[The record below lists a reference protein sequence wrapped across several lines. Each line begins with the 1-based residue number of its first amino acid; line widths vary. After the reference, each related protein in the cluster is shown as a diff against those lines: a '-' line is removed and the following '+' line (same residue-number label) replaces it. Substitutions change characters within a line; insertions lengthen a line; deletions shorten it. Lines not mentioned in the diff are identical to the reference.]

1 MTSVARR
8 WLRAGLL
15 LGAGVGALLVLFV
28 GVTFVQVWRTAG
40 VDDPG
45 PADAV
50 VVLGAAQY
58 DGDPSPVLR
67 ARLDHAL
74 GLWRAGH
81 APLIVVTGGRQEGDR
96 FTQAAAGYV
105 YLRERGVPDEAL
117 LLEVDGDSTYTE
129 LAATARILRNR
140 GLGSALLVSDAYH
153 SRRLLEIA
161 DEVGLDAGVSP
172 TDTGY
177 GWRSL
182 LRETAA
188 VSAGRLVGF
197 RRLDALG

>member
-1 MTSVARR
+1 VTPVARR
-8 WLRAGLL
+8 WARVALLAATGVVAL
-15 LGAGVGALLVLFV
+15 LGLFV
-28 GVTFVQVWRTAG
+28 VVTFVQVWRTAG
-40 VDDPG
+40 VDQAR
-45 PADAV
+45 PADAI

-74 GLWRAGH
+74 ALWEAGH
-81 APLIVVTGGRQEGDR
+81 APLIVVTGGRQRGDR

-105 YLRERGVPDEAL
+105 HLRERGVPDDAL

-129 LAATARILRNR
+129 LAATARILRDR
-140 GLGSALLVSDAYH
+140 DLTSALLVSDPYH

-161 DEVGLDAGVSP
+161 DEVGLDGWVSP

-177 GWRSL
+177 GARDL

-188 VSAGRLVGF
+188 VTAGRLVGF